1 MKKNR
6 KPIKFNKPEYIRF
19 RVLRNQ
25 LVNIT
30 IETGKENIFIPNE
43 NRFIVQKN
51 LLTNKPNLLCECAT
65 LKTVDFTKFDFSEIT
80 TMKNWCN
87 GCRHLERII
96 VSEQFDLSN
105 FYIDNNI
112 EYSPQKQSKH
122 KTQTI

>member
-51 LLTNKPNLLCECAT
+51 LLENKPNLLFECAT
-65 LKTVDFTKFDFSEIT
+65 LKTVDFTKFDFSEIK
-80 TMKNWCN
+80 TMKNWFY

-96 VSEQFDLSN
+96 VPENFDLSN
-105 FYIDNNI
+105 CHIENI
-112 EYSPQKQSKH
+112 EYSG
-122 KTQTI
+122 T